1 MIETVEHGAIHEIR
15 LQRPPVNALDP
26 GLLGALVAALE
37 AAPRNGAR
45 GVAKAWA
52 DPAYRAGVVTALAA
66 SFLLTWVNLVG
77 SVTGVDSR
85 GEPPR
90 GSSGFTVA

>member
-37 AAPRNGAR
+37 AAPRIGAR
-45 GVAKAWA
+45 GIVLSGCEKVFS
-52 DPAYRAGVVTALAA
+52 GALD
-66 SFLLTWVNLVG
+66 V
-77 SVTGVDSR
+77 
-85 GEPPR
+85 P
-90 GSSGFTVA
+90 